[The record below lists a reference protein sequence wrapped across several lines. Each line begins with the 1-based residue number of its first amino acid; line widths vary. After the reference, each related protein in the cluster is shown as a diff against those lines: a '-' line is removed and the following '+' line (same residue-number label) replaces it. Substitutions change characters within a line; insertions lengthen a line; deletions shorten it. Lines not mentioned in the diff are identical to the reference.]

1 MSLLGVGLDRT
12 LLAPLLLII
21 YIGVTHLEE
30 FQVLAL
36 VVDAAGYAL
45 QTAEEHGLTHHAEIS
60 TQWVHHLHGCL
71 VRILVEVEVGIVA

>member
-1 MSLLGVGLDRT
+1 MSLLGVSLDRT

-30 FQVLAL
+30 LQVLAL
-36 VVDAAGYAL
+36 VVDVAGYAF
-45 QTAEEHGLTHHAEIS
+45 QTAEQHGLAHHAEIS

-71 VRILVEVEVGIVA
+71 LRILVQLQVCIVA